1 MLQHRINLAFAAMC
15 QSYKVQHTALPVD
28 EQQYHAF
35 AAVKRKL
42 LDRLGDAGLVGYGF
56 EQVWTKSI
64 CSRQTRRRGRWRCLP
79 VVGIAGVGRAST
91 GIAGIGGLLRIT
103 GIGRLLWIAGI
114 GRWL

>member
-1 MLQHRINLAFAAMC
+1 MYTSSRPNLVPSSATKLNQTKERQMLQHRINLAFAAMC
-15 QSYKVQHTALPVD
+15 HSYKVQHTALPVD

-64 CSRQTRRRGRWRCLP
+64 
-79 VVGIAGVGRAST
+79 
-91 GIAGIGGLLRIT
+91 
-103 GIGRLLWIAGI
+103 
-114 GRWL
+114 